1 MVMPRLTDRQIEAA
15 RRMDLLSYL
24 SAREPQEL
32 KRTRPNEYRT
42 VTHSSLVI
50 TPDYWYWNRGGVG
63 GPSALDYLIK
73 IRGIPFMDAVRD
85 ILSAGPMSRPLPV
98 PLSQRPRAA
107 PKRECFR
114 QPPKE
119 GYGRNMVRYLQ
130 ERGIHPD
137 VIRKCVSAGML
148 YEGRYCGEPVC
159 VFAGR
164 DESGRV
170 RFAAMRGI
178 CADIKKDAAGSD
190 KRYSFCL
197 RSDGPDSRTLYVF
210 EAPIDALSHATLG
223 LAQGWERG
231 GYRLS
236 LGGTSHVALTAF
248 LTRHPEI
255 RRVVLHLDGDRA
267 GIENARRICAMV
279 ESDPRFRHIRV
290 SANPARGGK
299 DYNERLININRKQQE
314 AARAKT
320 TVLSKE
326 EI

>member
-1 MVMPRLTDRQIEAA
+1 MPRLTDGQIEAA
-15 RRMDLLSYL
+15 RRIDLLSYL

-32 KRTRPNEYRT
+32 KRTGPNEYRT
-42 VTHSSLVI
+42 VTHGSLVI

-73 IRGIPFMDAVRD
+73 IRGIPFTDAVRD
-85 ILSAGPMSRPLPV
+85 ILSAGLMSGPLPV
-98 PLSQRPRAA
+98 TLSQRPRAA
-107 PKRECFR
+107 PKRKLFR
-114 QPPKE
+114 QPSKE
-119 GYGRNMVRYLQ
+119 RYGRNMVRYLQ

-137 VIRKCVSAGML
+137 IICKCVSAGML

-159 VFAGR
+159 VFAGM
-164 DESGRV
+164 DEGGRM

-178 CADIKKDAAGSD
+178 CADIKKDAPGSD

-197 RSDGPDSRTLYVF
+197 PSGGPDSRTLYVF

-223 LAQGWERG
+223 LVQGWECG

-236 LGGTSHVALTAF
+236 LGGTSHGALSAF
-248 LTRHPEI
+248 LVRHPEI

-267 GIENARRICAMV
+267 GIENAQRIRVMMK
-279 ESDPRFRHIRV
+279 SDPRFRHIRV

-299 DYNERLININRKQQE
+299 DYNDHLMNMNRKQQE
-314 AARAKT
+314 AARAKAA
-320 TVLSKE
+320 VLSKE